1 MRPRFVTPSVL
12 AALALAA
19 APLAGCDGSAS
30 GRQASSEMKDAGD
43 KAGRGLKD
51 LGDAAKTQAGIAADK
66 MQPALDKA
74 SSDAKHGLNKLATAT
89 GRVAEKAGDSLEH
102 AGDKAQAKAARD
114 RAEHEAGR

>member
-1 MRPRFVTPSVL
+1 MRPRFLIPLAV
-12 AALALAA
+12 AALLGT
-19 APLAGCDGSAS
+19 APLAACGDSSAD
-30 GRQASSEMKDAGD
+30 RRASSELKDAGG

-74 SSDAKHGLNKLATAT
+74 SANAKHGLDKLASAT
-89 GRVAEKAGDSLEH
+89 GKVAEKAGSSLEH
-102 AGDKAQAKAARD
+102 AGDKAQAKAERD